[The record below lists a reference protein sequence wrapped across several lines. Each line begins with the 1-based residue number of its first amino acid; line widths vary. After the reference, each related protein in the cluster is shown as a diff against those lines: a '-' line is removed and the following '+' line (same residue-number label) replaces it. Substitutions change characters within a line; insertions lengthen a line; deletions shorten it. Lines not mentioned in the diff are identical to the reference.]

1 MIIEL
6 KVTASDGTVL
16 ADFRT
21 QVPDT
26 EADTPRQQRGR
37 TLSEQ
42 IYWLVRNNP
51 GMEARVA
58 AAALGTS
65 NKDSVSATL
74 SELKKRGLVENGAG
88 EFNTW
93 QWSVTDAT
101 PPWADP
107 AKN

>member
-1 MIIEL
+1 MIIEM

-26 EADTPRQQRGR
+26 EADTPRQQRR
-37 TLSEQ
+37 RSLSEK
-42 IYWLVRNNP
+42 IYWFVRENP
-51 GMEARVA
+51 GVEAKFIA
-58 AAALGTS
+58 AVLGSS

-74 SELKKRGLVENGAG
+74 SEMKKRGLVENGAG

-93 QWSVTDAT
+93 QWTVTDAT
-101 PPWADP
+101 PPWTEEAE
-107 AKN
+107 